1 MFLEQLFAKKRPV
14 MPRAVENIP
23 NIAIIENIQ
32 IIELMT
38 LANRALARS

>member
-23 NIAIIENIQ
+23 

-38 LANRALARS
+38 FANRALARS

>member
-23 NIAIIENIQ
+23 NIPIIE